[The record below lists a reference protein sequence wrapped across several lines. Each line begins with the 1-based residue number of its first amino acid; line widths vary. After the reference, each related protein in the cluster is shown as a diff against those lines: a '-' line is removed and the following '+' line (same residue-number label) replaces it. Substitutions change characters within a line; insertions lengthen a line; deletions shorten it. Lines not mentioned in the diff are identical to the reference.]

1 MPTVVIAP
9 YNVAA
14 FPQGGGHFWVYLQY
28 VLGFRQLG
36 WEVYWLEAFRTK
48 GRAQEEAAALDTFRA
63 RMEQYGLGG
72 KLIVYLT
79 HSKGPAP
86 ELPSQYHSMSRERS
100 ETVSERAV
108 LLLNFHYRINPTL
121 LSRFRRTSLVDID

>member
-14 FPQGGGHFWVYLQY
+14 FPEGGGFFWLYLQY

-72 KLIVYLT
+72 KSILYLT
-79 HSKGPAP
+79 HSKRPPP
-86 ELPSQYHSMSRERS
+86 ELP
-100 ETVSERAV
+100 A
-108 LLLNFHYRINPTL
+108 
-121 LSRFRRTSLVDID
+121 

>member
-14 FPQGGGHFWVYLQY
+14 FPEGGGHFWVYMQY

-48 GRAQEEAAALDTFRA
+48 GRAEAEAAALAQFRA

-72 KLIVYLT
+72 RVILYVTRSKKPSTEPPAEYLGMT
-79 HSKGPAP
+79 
-86 ELPSQYHSMSRERS
+86 RE
-100 ETVSERAV
+100 EAEAVFARAD
-108 LLLNFHYRINPTL
+108 LLLFSTL
-121 LSRFRRTSLVDID
+121 KEAAGALAA